1 MARTVEDAVRVLDAI
16 AGYDPADPITE
27 RSEGQRP
34 ASYLA
39 SLDKDGLRGVRLGLL
54 RRYVDTPTTDP
65 EIRAL
70 TDRALQDL
78 RRLGAEVVDPFD
90 IPDYPKLID
99 NIWCDRFQHD
109 VNAYLRARPAP
120 PGGRGSLPAG
130 PSPPPRPR
138 RGRAPPRRGGPP
150 RGPGPRRAST
160 STTTRET
167 WPSGTRSWRRWRRTA
182 STRSSTRPGATRRA
196 R

>member
-78 RRLGAEVVDPFD
+78 RRLGAEVVDPID
-90 IPDYPKLID
+90 IPDYLELID

-109 VNAYLRARPAP
+109 VNGYLATLGKAAPYATIAAVFESGLYAPYVEPRLKNALEVKVAPEAMDPPCLDVYQDARNIAF
-120 PGGRGSLPAG
+120 RDAVLA
-130 PSPPPRPR
+130 
-138 RGRAPPRRGGPP
+138 A
-150 RGPGPRRAST
+150 
-160 STTTRET
+160 
-167 WPSGTRSWRRWRRTA
+167 
-182 STRSSTRPGATRRA
+182 
-196 R
+196 